1 MLKGGKMPKR
11 KKVQYAGWMLL
22 GLLLCLSR
30 PIGFS
35 QEQKSAKPART
46 MTLKECLAA
55 ALANNLDL
63 SIEAINPG
71 ISEASISESK
81 EKYIPEFSLSY
92 NKQDLNQPGTWGV
105 EGASVA
111 SKSDQYSF
119 GLSQR
124 IVTGAEVSLLFLNS
138 QTNTSR
144 AFTLINPSYFSN
156 FRLNLTQPLLKGFG
170 PKVNRIDTLKALIQR
185 DQSVS
190 GLKAQLIQ
198 TVYDVEDAYWNLYS
212 AIENVKVQENSL
224 EQSRAILRKNQEGVR
239 IGTKSALEILSSE
252 AEVAQYEDSLVSARS
267 ALEQSETRLRK
278 ILNLPSDSPAAF
290 GSLAPAD
297 IPVIEKKAITYD
309 EALAVASRER
319 PEIAQTEKDVETS
332 ALDVSYS
339 RNQLLPQLDLTFSTW
354 SPGQSGIKYIYDNNN
369 PFTGNVI
376 GKIEGSRAD
385 ALKEAFKRTYKN
397 WSLNLNLTVP
407 FSTIFS
413 RSNLAKAKMH
423 EEQTRL
429 RLERQKQAIAYEV
442 AEAIKELQNAERKIA
457 SSAASRELQEKRVAA
472 ELQRYQLGLGTI
484 EWLLS
489 YQRQLTNAKTTE
501 IRAIIDYKLA
511 TAKLDMAMGTTL
523 KSKGLKFRDYEF

>member
-1 MLKGGKMPKR
+1 MLKGAKMPKR
-11 KKVQYAGWMLL
+11 KKVPCAGLVLL

-35 QEQKSAKPART
+35 QEQKSAKTAQAMSLR
-46 MTLKECLAA
+46 ECLAA

-63 SIEAINPG
+63 SIEAMNPG

-92 NKQDLNQPGTWGV
+92 SKQDLNQPGTWGV
-105 EGASVA
+105 EGTSVA
-111 SKSDQYSF
+111 SKFDQYSF

-124 IVTGAEVSLLFLNS
+124 IVTGAEVLLSFVNS

-156 FRLNLTQPLLKGFG
+156 FRLNFTQPLLRGFG
-170 PKVNRIDTLKALIQR
+170 PRVNRIDTLKSVIQR

-190 GLKAQLIQ
+190 GLKARLIQ
-198 TVYDVEDAYWNLYS
+198 TVYEVEDAYWNLYS
-212 AIENVKVQENSL
+212 AVENMKVQENSL

-267 ALEQSETRLRK
+267 AMEQSETRLK
-278 ILNLPSDSPAAF
+278 KLLNLPSDSPAVDRP
-290 GSLAPAD
+290 LVPAD
-297 IPVIEKKAITYD
+297 KPVIEKKAVSYD
-309 EALAVASRER
+309 EAFAIALRER
-319 PEIAQTEKDVETS
+319 PEFAQTEKDVENS

-369 PFTGNVI
+369 PFTGSVI
-376 GKIEGSRAD
+376 GKVEGSRAD

-413 RSNLAKAKMH
+413 RSNLAKAKMQ

-442 AEAIKELQNAERKIA
+442 AEAVKSLRNAERKIA
-457 SSAASRELQEKRVAA
+457 SSAASRELQEKRLAA

-489 YQRQLTNAKTTE
+489 YQRQLTNAKTSE

-511 TAKLDMAMGTTL
+511 AAKLDMAMGTTL

>member
-1 MLKGGKMPKR
+1 MLEGAKMS
-11 KKVQYAGWMLL
+11 KKKKIPCTGIVFLVFLL
-22 GLLLCLSR
+22 SLSR

-35 QEQKSAKPART
+35 QEQKSAKPTRT

-63 SIEAINPG
+63 SIEALNPG
-71 ISEASISESK
+71 ISEASISESR

-92 NKQDLNQPGTWGV
+92 SKQDLNQPGTWGV
-105 EGASVA
+105 EGTSVA
-111 SKSDQYSF
+111 SKFDQYSF

-124 IVTGAEVSLLFLNS
+124 IVTGAEVSLSFVNS

-144 AFTLINPSYFSN
+144 AFTLINPSYYSN
-156 FRLNLTQPLLKGFG
+156 FRLNFTQPLLKGFG
-170 PKVNRIDTLKALIQR
+170 SKVNRIDTLKSVIQH

-190 GLKAQLIQ
+190 GLKASLIQ
-198 TVYDVEDAYWNLYS
+198 TVYDVEEAYWNLYS
-212 AIENVKVQENSL
+212 AIENMKVQENSL

-252 AEVAQYEDSLVSARS
+252 AEVAQYEDSLVSVRS
-267 ALEQSETRLRK
+267 AMEQSETRLRK
-278 ILNLPSDSPAAF
+278 LLNLPSDSPAAVPP
-290 GSLAPAD
+290 LALTD
-297 IPVIEKKAITYD
+297 KPVIEKRTVSYED
-309 EALAVASRER
+309 ALAIALRER
-319 PEIAQTEKDVETS
+319 PEMAQTEKDVESS
-332 ALDVSYS
+332 ALDVSFS

-369 PFTGNVI
+369 PFTGSVI
-376 GKIEGSRAD
+376 GKVEGSRAD

-413 RSNLAKAKMH
+413 RSNLAKAKMK

-429 RLERQKQAIAYEV
+429 RLERQKQAIGYEV

-457 SSAASRELQEKRVAA
+457 SSAASRELQEKLVEA

-501 IRAIIDYKLA
+501 IRALIDYKLA
-511 TAKLDMAMGTTL
+511 VAKLDMAIGTTL
-523 KSKGLKFRDYEF
+523 KSKGLKFGDYEF